1 MSEDRFSLKK
11 LFQRK
16 EPRYVLKGV
25 RVTSNVFWNLF
36 LIIAILGI
44 VGAAFAGGAGAGYFA
59 SLVQDE
65 PIQSFEQME
74 QSIYDYEEATEIYFA
89 GEEYLGDMPSPL
101 ERREVDLEDI
111 SPHLIDAVIATEDEY
126 FFEHNGIVPK
136 ALFRAVYQ
144 DFSNAST
151 QTGGSTL
158 TQQLI
163 KNQLLTSEVT
173 HDRKAIE
180 ILLALRTENFF
191 AKEDILEAYL
201 NIVPFG
207 RDASGQQIAGAQSA
221 AQGIFGVDASDLNIP
236 QAAFIAGLPQSPFA
250 YTPFTGDGEVKE
262 DFEAALNRMDIVLN
276 SMLSKG
282 YISEEELK
290 EANDYDFR
298 ANFTEPEP
306 SSYEAYPFI
315 TDEVRNRAVDKLA
328 IVLMEEDDIDLSE
341 IEDESRVQLL
351 ENRYAEE
358 AAKALQRNGY
368 RIHTTI
374 NKEIYDA
381 QQQAVADYEY
391 FVDRTE
397 EVTSED
403 GETEEVSI
411 LEETG
416 SVLIDNK
423 TGAII
428 SFVAGRDYDV
438 QNYSHA
444 TQSIRHTGSTM
455 KPLLTYALGF
465 ETGSLQPAFITPDT
479 PFEYRHAGKT
489 VNNFDFRHSGLITA
503 REALV
508 RSRNVPA
515 VREFYDVDYE
525 TAQQAMFNYGFED
538 FMALGEPFEGTPL
551 GTLGLSTEANT
562 SAFSTF
568 ANDGKRLESHIIDRI
583 ETADGDVVFEQEQN
597 EVEVISPQAS
607 YLTLDVMRDVLKSP
621 GTGSA
626 VPGYLNFSAD
636 WAGKTGTTQDVKDAW
651 FVALNPNVTQGIWLG
666 YDDST
671 PIDQQAY
678 GLSYGQRTQKLW
690 AALANAAHEVDPDLM
705 APEESFESPGGI
717 VSATICGLSGKL
729 ASDLCREAGFVTTDI
744 FDSRYVPTETDDS
757 LQRVDYVTVAGGV
770 YKALD
775 STPNEFTK
783 SGVSIDEDS
792 FDFAEDGD
800 ISEYI
805 PDDWNN
811 LVPDR
816 EAPNNGKTPGSLQS
830 VSSSNGNVSWNNHPD
845 GDVVGYR
852 IYYSAEEGSSF
863 TKVGSVRWDES
874 NSYSGSQGAYYVT
887 AVDSAGRESSRSAEV
902 IMGTYSAPEPV
913 EEEVP
918 EENNQDEGQ
927 DNNDSNAND
936 NANNNTDN
944 NNSAPDAENENNQQ
958 EPEPDPE
965 PEPEPEQPEGNNN
978 VNNSENNNSNATPEE
993 EEEDET
999 SNEVQ
1004 SNDNESANNNGSN
1017 NNSNSNTSNNANS
1030 TGN

>member
-1 MSEDRFSLKK
+1 MSEDRFSLKQ

-25 RVTSNVFWNLF
+25 RVTSKVFWNLF
-36 LIIAILGI
+36 LIFAIIGL
-44 VGAAFAGGAGAGYFA
+44 VGVAFAGGAGAGYFA
-59 SLVQDE
+59 SLVKDE
-65 PIQSFEQME
+65 PIHSYEEME
-74 QSIYDYEEATEIYFA
+74 QKIYDYEEATEIYFTD
-89 GEEYLGDMPSPL
+89 EEYLGDMPSPL

-111 SPHLIDAVIATEDEY
+111 STHLIDAVIATEDEY
-126 FFEHNGIVPK
+126 FFEHEGIVPK

-144 DFSNAST
+144 DFSNATT

-173 HDRKAIE
+173 HDRKAVE
-180 ILLALRTENFF
+180 ILLALRAENFF
-191 AKEDILEAYL
+191 EKEDILEAYL

-207 RDASGQQIAGAQSA
+207 RNASGKQVAGAQSA
-221 AQGIFGVDASDLNIP
+221 AEGIFGVEASELNIP

-250 YTPFTGDGEVKE
+250 YTPFTGQGEVKE
-262 DFEAALNRMDIVLN
+262 NFEAGLNRMNTVLN
-276 SMLSKG
+276 RMHSRG
-282 YISEEELK
+282 YITEEELA
-290 EANDYDFR
+290 EAREYDIR
-298 ANFTEPEP
+298 ETLTDPQP
-306 SSYEAYPFI
+306 GSYEEYPFI
-315 TDEVRNRAVDKLA
+315 TDEVRNRAQEKLTL
-328 IVLMEEDDIDLSE
+328 VLIEEDGIDLSE
-341 IEDESRVQLL
+341 IEDEDRIQLL
-351 ENRYAEE
+351 QNRYAEE
-358 AAKALQRNGY
+358 AARALQQNGY
-368 RIHTTI
+368 KIHTTI

-381 QQQAVADYEY
+381 QQQAVADFDY
-391 FVDRTE
+391 FVNKTE
-397 EVTSED
+397 EVTSEN

-444 TQSIRHTGSTM
+444 TQAARHTGSTM

-465 ETGSLQPAFITPDT
+465 ETGSLQPAFITPDI

-489 VNNFDFRHSGLITA
+489 VRNFDHRHSGLITA

-515 VREFYDVDYE
+515 VREFYDIDYE
-525 TAQQAMFNYGFED
+525 TAQQAMFNYGFEK
-538 FMALGEPFEGTPL
+538 FMELGEPFEGTPL
-551 GTLGLSTEANT
+551 GTIDLSTEANT

-568 ANDGKRLESHIIDRI
+568 ANDGKRLESFIIDRI
-583 ETADGDVVFEQEQN
+583 ETADGDIVFEQELN

-636 WAGKTGTTQDVKDAW
+636 WAGKTGTTQDVHDAW

-666 YDDST
+666 YDDPT
-671 PIDQQAY
+671 PLDQQAH
-678 GLSYGQRTQKLW
+678 GLSYGQRTQMLW

-729 ASDLCREAGFVTTDI
+729 ASDLCREAGFVTTDL
-744 FDSRYVPTETDDS
+744 FDSRYVPTEQDDS
-757 LQRVDYVTVAGGV
+757 LQRVQYVNVSGGT

-775 STPNEFTK
+775 STPSEFTR
-783 SGVSIDEDS
+783 SGVSIDEDY
-792 FDFAEDGD
+792 FDFADGD

-805 PDDWNN
+805 PDDWDN

-816 EAPNNGKTPGSLQS
+816 DAPNNGQTPGTLQS
-830 VSSSNGNVSWNNHPD
+830 VSASGSSISWSDHSD
-845 GDVVGYR
+845 SDIVGYR
-852 IYYSAEEGSSF
+852 IYRSSSEGSSF
-863 TKVGSVRWDES
+863 NQVDSVRWDES

-887 AVDSAGRESSRSAEV
+887 AVDSAGRESSRSDEV
-902 IMGTYSAPEPV
+902 IMGTYSSAPEED
-913 EEEVP
+913 EEEDVPEESNEDEEQDNNDDPENNDNSNNNNNNTNDNNNNDNSQEIDNDNNQQEEPQENNEENEALP
-918 EENNQDEGQ
+918 EENN
-927 DNNDSNAND
+927 N
-936 NANNNTDN
+936 
-944 NNSAPDAENENNQQ
+944 
-958 EPEPDPE
+958 
-965 PEPEPEQPEGNNN
+965 
-978 VNNSENNNSNATPEE
+978 
-993 EEEDET
+993 
-999 SNEVQ
+999 
-1004 SNDNESANNNGSN
+1004 NNNGNNSDNSSNNGTSNSN
-1017 NNSNSNTSNNANS
+1017 NNNN
-1030 TGN
+1030 GNNGN